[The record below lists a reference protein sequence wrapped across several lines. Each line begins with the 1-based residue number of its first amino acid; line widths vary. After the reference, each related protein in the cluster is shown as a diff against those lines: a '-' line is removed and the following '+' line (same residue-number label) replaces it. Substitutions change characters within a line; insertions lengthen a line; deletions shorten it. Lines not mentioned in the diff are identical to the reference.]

1 MRRLA
6 RIFGPGIAEIRSHW
20 PAYVMLNAGFYGLII
35 AGFVYA
41 FIHPEAQRQLVASVL
56 QSFSSGPLS
65 YARDAY
71 LSRNVPAAAAITFA
85 VNTALGSF
93 ATLTLPSLLVP
104 FAGSVIGL
112 LRALVLG
119 VTLAPSSPE
128 LARAMIPHSLVL
140 ILEGQGYVLAMLG
153 VHVLWTSAFS
163 GARDGLAG
171 LVSGYRSG
179 LRATISIYILIV
191 AILAVAAV
199 YEALEVIYLVGG
211 R

>member
-1 MRRLA
+1 MRVLA
-6 RIFGPGIAEIRSHW
+6 RIFGPGIGEIRRHW
-20 PAYVMLNAGFYGLII
+20 PAYVILNAGFYGLIL

-41 FIHPEAQRQLVASVL
+41 FINPEAQRQLMASVV
-56 QSFSSGPLS
+56 QTFSSGPLS

-71 LSRNVPAAAAITFA
+71 LSRNVAAAAGITFA
-85 VNTALGSF
+85 VNTLLGSF
-93 ATLTLPSLLVP
+93 ASLTLPSLLVP

-140 ILEGQGYVLAMLG
+140 IVEGQGYVLAMLG

-163 GARDGLAG
+163 GARSGLEGLAR
-171 LVSGYRSG
+171 GYVAG
-179 LRATISIYILIV
+179 LRANAALYVLI
-191 AILAVAAV
+191 AATLAVSAV
-199 YEALEVIYLVGG
+199 YEAFEVIYLVGV